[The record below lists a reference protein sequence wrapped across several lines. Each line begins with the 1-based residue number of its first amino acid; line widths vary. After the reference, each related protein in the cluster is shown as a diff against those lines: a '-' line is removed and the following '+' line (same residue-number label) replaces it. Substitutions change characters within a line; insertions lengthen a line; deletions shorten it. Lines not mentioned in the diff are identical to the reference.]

1 MVAIFFKEIRSF
13 LSSLIAY
20 IVIIVFLV
28 ITGLFMWVFPSYNV
42 LEYGFADMETL
53 FSLAPYIFLFLIPA
67 ITMRT
72 FAEEKRAGTME
83 LLLTRPLRD
92 WDIILGKY
100 FSSLALTVFAL
111 LPTLLYYYSVYQ
123 LGNPVG
129 NIDSAGTLGSYIG
142 LILLASVFTAIGVF
156 SSVITKDQI
165 AAFVIALFLCFI
177 LYQGFASLA
186 SLDDSS
192 GFSFFVTQLGIDHH
206 YLSVR
211 KGLIDS
217 RNVVYFVSLVM
228 LMLLSTKL
236 VLGSRKW

>member
-28 ITGLFMWVFPSYNV
+28 ITGLFMWVFPNYNV

-100 FSSLALTVFAL
+100 FSSLALAIFAL

-129 NIDSAGTLGSYIG
+129 NIDMAGTLGSYIG
-142 LILLASVFTAIGVF
+142 LILLTSVFTAIGIF
-156 SSVITKDQI
+156 ASVINKDQI
-165 AAFVIALFLCFI
+165 TAFITTLFLCFV
-177 LYQGFASLA
+177 LYQGFSSFASKE
-186 SLDDSS
+186 DSS
-192 GFSFFVTQLGIDHH
+192 GFSFFLIQLGIDYH
-206 YLSVR
+206 YDAIR

-217 RNVVYFVSLVM
+217 RNVIYFVSLIA
-228 LMLLSTKL
+228 LMLFSTKL

>member
-1 MVAIFFKEIRSF
+1 MLAIYKKEIRAF

-20 IVIIVFLV
+20 IVITVFL
-28 ITGLFMWVFPSYNV
+28 TGVGAFMWIFPDSNV
-42 LEYGFADMETL
+42 LDYGYADMETL
-53 FSLAPYIFLFLIPA
+53 FTLAPYIFLFLIPA

-72 FAEEKRAGTME
+72 FAEENKAGTME

-100 FSSLALTVFAL
+100 LSSLTLVVLAL

-142 LILLASVFTAIGVF
+142 LLLLGAVFTSIGIF
-156 SSVITKDQI
+156 ASSLTESQI
-165 AAFVIALFLCFI
+165 IAFILAAFFCFI
-177 LYQGFASLA
+177 IYQGFSSLA
-186 SLDDSS
+186 STQDAG
-192 GFSFFVTQLGIDHH
+192 GFSYWVIQLGIDYH
-206 YLSVR
+206 YGTVR

-217 RNVVYFVSLVM
+217 RNVVYFLSIIS
-228 LMLLSTKL
+228 LMLLATKL